1 MIVTLTGPTCGGKS
15 TLERELQAR
24 GFGRAVSHTT
34 REARS
39 GEVCGEH
46 YHFVNDCTYDAMN
59 ARGDYIETIDLGTRR
74 YAMSKA
80 SLELAASQGHV
91 VIVVEPHGAGQIAD
105 YCKKHGLPHMGVW
118 VDCTTADQAQ
128 RWLHRTIGEVMVT
141 TGPGAFKAAVERLGL
156 MLGHEQ
162 EWSRDARAYAGPESH
177 PRLYKFFVDSSRQTA
192 DQLADQ
198 VLTMVNVIRQTEH
211 FRDATAALN
220 L

>member
-34 REARS
+34 REARK

-80 SLELAASQGHV
+80 SLELAASRGHV

-105 YCKKHGLPHMGVW
+105 YCKKHGLPHMGIW
-118 VDCTTADQAQ
+118 IDCTAADQAQ
-128 RWLHRTIGEVMVT
+128 RWLHRTVAELAEST
-141 TGPGAFKAAVERLGL
+141 SSWNAARERLGL
-156 MLGHEQ
+156 MLSQEQ
-162 EWSRDARAYAGPESH
+162 GWALDARTLGGPASH
-177 PRLYKFFVDSSRQTA
+177 PRMYRYFVDSSRDTTEQIA
-192 DQLADQ
+192 NQ
-198 VLTMVNVIRQTEH
+198 VELMVAVQEQIEQCERA
-211 FRDATAALN
+211 RA
-220 L
+220 